1 MSPVGKV
8 EIVAENRL
16 TGFLKGPRNKVM
28 GNVPDETGFSY
39 TVTSAVLLRKGVS

>member
-16 TGFLKGPRNKVM
+16 TGFLKRPRNKVM
-28 GNVPDETGFSY
+28 GNVPEGSPM
-39 TVTSAVLLRKGVS
+39 LLPVQYS